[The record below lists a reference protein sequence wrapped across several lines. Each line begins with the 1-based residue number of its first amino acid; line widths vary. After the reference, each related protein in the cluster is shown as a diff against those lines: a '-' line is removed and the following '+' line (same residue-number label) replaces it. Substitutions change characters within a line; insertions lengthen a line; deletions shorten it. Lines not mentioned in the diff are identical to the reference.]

1 MPISSELQDR
11 PAPWEPSQE
20 DVDRKAWKYAG
31 YRSFCEFV
39 SSDEDFF
46 VLRRFGTLSARVL
59 LHLQDQ
65 LAQLEEKLEATEQQL
80 RQKNAPDVHNGSFR
94 QDTRVQRKEI
104 ISEAQHVLREYS
116 KRPNVC
122 NIAVILQFTFVSVFW
137 TKTRVDNLVLQHSQL
152 RARPKV
158 PRKDIISLENWL
170 YNHPN
175 AILPAETEYIKRPSD
190 LFTLV
195 PASKSPLR
203 LLLERSSHFRLLK
216 LWRQKPS
223 DSTMVRD
230 ENVHY
235 ISDARIDHFVTVFII
250 SIGLIMLI
258 APLWILTYLG
268 GLARR
273 LAVISAF
280 IVLFVIVISWTTV
293 AKPFESLAAAAA

>member
-116 KRPNVC
+116 KRPNV
-122 NIAVILQFTFVSVFW
+122 
-137 TKTRVDNLVLQHSQL
+137 
-152 RARPKV
+152 
-158 PRKDIISLENWL
+158 
-170 YNHPN
+170 
-175 AILPAETEYIKRPSD
+175 
-190 LFTLV
+190 
-195 PASKSPLR
+195 
-203 LLLERSSHFRLLK
+203 
-216 LWRQKPS
+216 
-223 DSTMVRD
+223 
-230 ENVHY
+230 
-235 ISDARIDHFVTVFII
+235 
-250 SIGLIMLI
+250 
-258 APLWILTYLG
+258 
-268 GLARR
+268 
-273 LAVISAF
+273 
-280 IVLFVIVISWTTV
+280 
-293 AKPFESLAAAAA
+293 

>member
-11 PAPWEPSQE
+11 SVPWEPSQY
-20 DVDRKAWKYAG
+20 DVDQKAWKYVG

-46 VLRRFGTLSARVL
+46 VLRRFGSLSARVL
-59 LHLQDQ
+59 LDLQDQ
-65 LAQLEEKLEATEQQL
+65 LARLEGELEDIEQQL
-80 RQKNAPDVHNGSFR
+80 RQRDAPDVHNGSFR
-94 QDTRVQRKEI
+94 QDSQTRRKEI
-104 ISEAQHVLREYS
+104 ISEAQRVLREYS
-116 KRPNVC
+116 KC
-122 NIAVILQFTFVSVFW
+122 AIYFVTVFLA
-137 TKTRVDNLVLQHSQL
+137 KDGADDLVLQHSQL

-158 PRKDIISLENWL
+158 PKKDLISLETWL
-170 YNHPN
+170 YNHANP
-175 AILPAETEYIKRPSD
+175 ILPAETEYLQRPSD

-203 LLLERSSHFRLLK
+203 LFLERSRRFRLLK
-216 LWRQKPS
+216 LWRKEPS
-223 DSTMVRD
+223 DSTVKD

-235 ISDARIDHFVTVFII
+235 ISDARIDHFVTIFIM

-280 IVLFVIVISWTTV
+280 IVLFVVLISWTTI